1 MSALTLAT
9 LRGRVRAALMDA
21 SSAIWADADLDAAI
35 GEALRL
41 LSAAA
46 PAGYTAVLTLTA
58 DGRELSLAALSDL
71 IGVTEVWFPYIAP
84 AAGVGEVFGV
94 CPFRF
99 FWEGETP
106 TLRLEPDGGRMPR
119 SGENLRLFY
128 SGMLK
133 LDGLEGAAL
142 TTLPARDE
150 ALLALGAA
158 GQAALSR
165 SLDLMET
172 PAQDLYAVTLL
183 AVWGRSRLKEFNAGL
198 EARRAASARRGA
210 GVSLSGG
217 WDVDR

>member
-1 MSALTLAT
+1 MSGLTLAT

-21 SSAIWADADLDAAI
+21 SSAIWADSDLEAAI
-35 GEALRL
+35 GEALRQ
-41 LSAAA
+41 LSAAS
-46 PAGYTAVLTLTA
+46 PASYTAALTLTA
-58 DGRELSLAALSDL
+58 DGVELSLEALSDL
-71 IGVTEVWFPYIAP
+71 IGVSEVWYPYTAA

-106 TLRLEPDGGRMPR
+106 TLRLAPEDGKIPR
-119 SGENLRLFY
+119 AGEGLRLFY
-128 SGMLK
+128 TGMLK
-133 LDGLEGAAL
+133 LDGLEGATL

-150 ALLALGAA
+150 ALVALGAA

-165 SLDLMET
+165 ALDLMET
-172 PAQDLYAVTLL
+172 PSQDLYAVALL

-210 GVSLSGG
+210 GVSLGRG
-217 WDVDR
+217 WEVE